1 MDKDLFLKSNSLTTE
16 ELCEIYYNLNGF
28 RWDNRIGEKPEGFDN
43 LPTRRYKWYHIFTR
57 RTTKKRLCRANVY
70 DCKRHSSRRR
80 LYALAQRKE
89 IENND

>member
-1 MDKDLFLKSNSLTTE
+1 MGSIICRLDDINGITFLQ
-16 ELCEIYYNLNGF
+16 
-28 RWDNRIGEKPEGFDN
+28 EG
-43 LPTRRYKWYHIFTR
+43 PQ
-57 RTTKKRLCRANVY
+57 KKRLCRANVY

>member
-1 MDKDLFLKSNSLTTE
+1 MDSIKLGIQIATVVIGIYIYGAIWKYFADRLSDMDDDASPSIICRLDDINGITFLQ
-16 ELCEIYYNLNGF
+16 
-28 RWDNRIGEKPEGFDN
+28 EG
-43 LPTRRYKWYHIFTR
+43 PQ
-57 RTTKKRLCRANVY
+57 KRLCRANVY

>member
-1 MDKDLFLKSNSLTTE
+1 MIASEKNQMGSIICRLDDINGITFLQ
-16 ELCEIYYNLNGF
+16 
-28 RWDNRIGEKPEGFDN
+28 EG
-43 LPTRRYKWYHIFTR
+43 PQ
-57 RTTKKRLCRANVY
+57 KKRLCRANVY